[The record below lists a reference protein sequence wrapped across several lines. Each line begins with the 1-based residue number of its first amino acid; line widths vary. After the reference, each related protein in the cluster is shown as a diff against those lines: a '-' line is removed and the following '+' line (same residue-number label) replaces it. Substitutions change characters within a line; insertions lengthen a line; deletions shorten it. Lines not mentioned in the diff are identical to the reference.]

1 MNLTL
6 EYNTRINARI
16 YDHLE
21 QHKLLNPIQFGFRR
35 SRTTEI
41 ALSYVTS
48 VINGALDNNLRVA
61 ALFLDLIKAFDTV
74 DHQILL
80 QKCEFY

>member
-21 QHKLLNPIQFGFRR
+21 LYMIIQFGFRR

-48 VINGALDNNLRVA
+48 VINGALDNNLRVV